1 MALVDNDYKFLYVDI
16 GCNGRV
22 SDGGVFRGCTLQQ
35 SLEQQTANIPP
46 PSPLPGSDIFLPY
59 YVVADEAFPLKRY
72 IMKPYSRRGLS
83 EEQRIFN
90 FRLSRARR
98 VVENAFG
105 ILTNRWRV
113 LFTTIN
119 QKPQVVES
127 IVLACCA
134 MHNFL
139 REEHSSV
146 YEVPDT
152 TPDCWREDPSLRQA
166 ALPGSTN
173 PTQQAKRIREFL
185 TEYLNSDN
193 VNV

>member
-1 MALVDNDYKFLYVDI
+1 MALVDSDYKFLYVDI

-35 SLEQQTANIPP
+35 ALEQQTANIPP
-46 PSPLPGSDIFLPY
+46 PSPLPGSEELVPH
-59 YVVADEAFPLKRY
+59 YVVADEAFPLKPY

-83 EEQRIFN
+83 EDQRVFN
-90 FRLSRARR
+90 YRLSRARR

-113 LFTTIN
+113 FFTTIN
-119 QKPQVVES
+119 QRPQVVES
-127 IVLACCA
+127 MILACCA

-139 REEHSSV
+139 REEHRIV

-152 TPDCWREDPSLRQA
+152 TPDCWREDPMLRQA
-166 ALPGSTN
+166 ALPGSRN
-173 PTQQAKRIREFL
+173 PTQQAKIIRESL
-185 TEYLNSDN
+185 RDYLNSDAN
-193 VNV
+193 M